1 MSPARAKPGPD
12 DRGGIRLKILRRIWE
27 VIEKVIGIYLP
38 CVTFLIMFVS
48 FCIQIICRYLF
59 NYQFEWTYEF
69 TVIGFMWT
77 AVFGACYS
85 SKIRDH
91 VSFNLI
97 YDRLGGKGQAL
108 MSLAGNLII
117 IVAFFL
123 LIPYAVEYISFMD
136 IKTTPVLK
144 LSFGV
149 AYAPFLIFLLFSIIY
164 IIRDIVLAIRT
175 LFGLY
180 RLPKKEDAA

>member
-1 MSPARAKPGPD
+1 MSPARAKPGPA

-97 YDRLGGKGQAL
+97 YDRLGSKGQAL
-108 MSLAGNLII
+108 MSLAGN
-117 IVAFFL
+117 